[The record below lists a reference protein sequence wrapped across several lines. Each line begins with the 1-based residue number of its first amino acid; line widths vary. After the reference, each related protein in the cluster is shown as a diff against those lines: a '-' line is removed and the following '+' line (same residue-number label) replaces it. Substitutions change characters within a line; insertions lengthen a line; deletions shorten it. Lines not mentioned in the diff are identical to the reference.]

1 MSDAISGA
9 MSDTMSGAMSGTGDA
24 PRVRLVVPCH
34 NEARRLDP
42 AAFLAALDA
51 APWLSLL
58 FVDDGST
65 DDTAARL
72 EALVAARPGRA
83 RLVRLSR
90 NQGKAEAVRHGLREA
105 VQDAPVCGFWD
116 ADLAAPLAEVA
127 TLRAVLQRDPAVEW
141 VWGIRLRA
149 LGRDVRRR
157 ALRHYLGRGFATATS
172 LLLGIDSY
180 DTQCGAKL
188 FRDGAL
194 LRAALAEPFRSRW
207 IFDVELLAR
216 ADALLAAE
224 GTRALGAVVYE
235 QPLAVWHHQPGSKVR
250 GGDFARALA
259 ELWTV
264 RRDRDAW
271 RRRLTA

>member
-1 MSDAISGA
+1 MTGARADGGADA
-9 MSDTMSGAMSGTGDA
+9 DDA
-24 PRVRLVVPCH
+24 LRVRLVVPCH

-42 AAFLAALDA
+42 AAFHGALAA

-65 DDTAARL
+65 DDTAVRL
-72 EALVAARPGRA
+72 EALVAACAGRA
-83 RLVRLSR
+83 RLLRLAR
-90 NQGKAEAVRHGLREA
+90 NVGKAEAVRHGLREA

-149 LGRDVRRR
+149 LGRDVRRQ

-216 ADALLAAE
+216 ADALLATE
-224 GTRALGAVVYE
+224 GTRRLGAVVYE

-264 RRDRDAW
+264 HRDRGAW
-271 RRRLTA
+271 RRRLV